1 MNERREA
8 LNPRPVAM
16 RPLRGLALMSVA
28 MLIFPICDAIAKLL
42 TADLSPIFVS
52 WARYAAGS
60 LFAFPAVLALAPRGG
75 RIHVAQWPV
84 QFLRTLFMVGSMT
97 FYYLAI
103 ARVPLVDA
111 LGAFFVAPIIATF
124 LAALVLRERL
134 TVRKLSAVGLGFAGT
149 LLIVRPGSSA
159 DAGLLYAL
167 LAGLCHACYVVATRQ
182 AAQASDPL
190 RTLALQYGMGTLL
203 LTPFAIA
210 LWQWPTGHAL
220 ALIATLGLISATCH
234 LVSIFA
240 FRFAE
245 ASTLSPLLYL
255 ELVGSAI
262 CGYAIFGDL
271 PSATTWAGI
280 GVIVIAGLIVIRR
293 GGRDGQAALRPLS
306 ASDN

>member
-8 LNPRPVAM
+8 MTSRAAAS
-16 RPLRGLALMSVA
+16 RPLLGIALMSVA
-28 MLIFPICDAIAKLL
+28 MLVVPSCDAIAKLL
-42 TADLSPIFVS
+42 TADLTPIFIS

-60 LFAFPAVLALAPRGG
+60 LMAFPVALALAPRGAH
-75 RIHVAQWPV
+75 IHVGQWPV
-84 QFLRTLFMVGSMT
+84 QLLRTLFMVGSMT
-97 FYYLAI
+97 LYYLAI

-111 LGAFFVAPIIATF
+111 LGAFFVGPIVATF

-134 TVRKLSAVGLGFAGT
+134 TARKLTAVGLGFGGA

-159 DAGLLYAL
+159 DAGLVYAL
-167 LAGLCHACYVVATRQ
+167 LAGLCFSCYVVATRL

-190 RTLALQYGMGTLL
+190 RTLALQYALGTSL

-210 LWQWPTGHAL
+210 LWQWPSGHAL
-220 ALIATLGLISATCH
+220 ILIAMLGLISAACH
-234 LVSIFA
+234 LISIFA

-255 ELVGSAI
+255 ELVGSAV
-262 CGYAIFGDL
+262 CGYALFGDL
-271 PSATTWAGI
+271 PSATTWVGI

-293 GGRDGQAALRPLS
+293 GGQRGRTALRPVS
-306 ASDN
+306 AGDG